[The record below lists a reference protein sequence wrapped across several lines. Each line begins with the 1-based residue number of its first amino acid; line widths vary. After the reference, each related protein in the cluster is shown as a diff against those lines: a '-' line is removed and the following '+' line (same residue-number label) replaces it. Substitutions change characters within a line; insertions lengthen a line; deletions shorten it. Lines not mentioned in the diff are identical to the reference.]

1 MFWLTVGQTKKLRYV
16 SPSYETVFG
25 RSCESLLESRRS
37 WLDLVHPDER
47 DHVAEVFARNAELGI
62 VTDEE
67 YRIVTDDG
75 EERWLRDQAFP
86 ILDEGGIVVRIVGV
100 AEDITK
106 RKRTEQELEQFA
118 EAMQSSNQAL

>member
-1 MFWLTVGQTKKLRYV
+1 M
-16 SPSYETVFG
+16 
-25 RSCESLLESRRS
+25 
-37 WLDLVHPDER
+37 
-47 DHVAEVFARNAELGI
+47 
-62 VTDEE
+62 TDEE